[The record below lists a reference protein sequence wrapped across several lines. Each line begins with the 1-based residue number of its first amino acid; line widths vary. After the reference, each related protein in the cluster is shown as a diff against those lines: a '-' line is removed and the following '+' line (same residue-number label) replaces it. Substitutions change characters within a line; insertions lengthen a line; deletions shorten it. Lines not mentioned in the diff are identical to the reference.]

1 MKQLYLLT
9 FSLLSCF
16 NLVLAQ
22 GGWQTIYPIQSSS
35 QYGDGIDA
43 VRQTPDGGYILAGVS
58 EVNSSASQ
66 NRVAKVNDQGI
77 IQWSNSYAAVGS
89 YSWATNVELSP
100 NGGYFIE
107 GYRTNP
113 VTFAREVYLQRLD
126 ANGNQVWLN
135 FYPQA
140 QNSSNGSVTSD
151 GGFVQVGYYDN
162 NGIQDTI
169 SVIKT
174 DASGNLEWLNKYPNT
189 GTGIERIPTSIIQT
203 SNNEFVVAG
212 YKDQGFG
219 GLNFLWRLSTTGDSL
234 WQNTYGALMNHPEY
248 IGQVLELQDGSL
260 VALANDAVTFGA
272 NDFYLYKTDASGNLL
287 WDKHYQQANSFGTHL
302 DATSDG
308 GFILTGY
315 QLLASVYRVVLIKT
329 DQNGDQQWLKTFN
342 GNGTGSF
349 KSYCVQQTSDGG
361 YIIGAAKIQS
371 AYTSLN
377 MYLIKTDELGEIYGN
392 TLQGYVYADAN
403 ADCMVSDGEYSFG
416 NWLVKAEGLQTFY
429 TSTDANGFYWVRVD
443 TGSYELTLT
452 PAATNVYWETASC
465 ANDTIQINIPQ
476 NLTTIETSFPQSA
489 NAYCP
494 LLTVDMGTPFLR
506 RCFNNTYVIHY
517 CNNGTAAAENAYVD
531 VTFDEYLEVDNASIS
546 GPFVQ
551 LDSTT
556 YRFTLGNLEIG
567 ECGNIP
573 VSVYVSC
580 DSYLG
585 QTHCNSAE
593 IFPNESCL
601 EPVWEGPFITLDAE
615 CRTDSAVFIITNS
628 GGLMSLPQ
636 AYFIYENGTIIDQGT
651 VELVAGQEIELVY
664 EVNPVSSY
672 RININ
677 QAAGLPSILGD
688 PIASIAVFGCDIPY
702 DQDWVTQFSNYDGSP
717 FVDVDCRQNIG
728 AYDPNDKQASPV
740 GYGSEHFIEENTDLE
755 YLIRFQNTGTDTAF
769 TIVIRDTISSA
780 LDLSSLQAGAASHAY
795 TWRFYGEGVQAV
807 EFTFNNIMLPD
818 SFVNEP
824 ASNGFIKYRIKQLRD
839 NVIGTV
845 INNTAAIYFDFNEPI
860 FTNTTFHEIGE
871 DYIPEVLVT
880 TVNNAGASELDAI
893 KIYPNP
899 FTTQT
904 TFELPEA
911 ANATLTLID
920 TQGRL
925 VRSVHSMDKF
935 FQLSSDGLAKG
946 VYFYSILSEET
957 TLYSGKVIV
966 Y

>member
-1 MKQLYLLT
+1 MKHLYLLT
-9 FSLLSCF
+9 FSLLTCF
-16 NLVLAQ
+16 NAGFAQ

-58 EVNSSASQ
+58 EVNSAASQ

-89 YSWATNVELSP
+89 YSWATNVELAP
-100 NGGYFIE
+100 NGGYFVE

-113 VTFAREVYLQRLD
+113 TTYAREIYLQRLD
-126 ANGNQVWLN
+126 ANGNQVWLS
-135 FYPQA
+135 FYPEA
-140 QNSSNGSVTSD
+140 QVAGNGDVTSD
-151 GGFVQVGYYDN
+151 GGFIQIGYYDN
-162 NGIQDTI
+162 NSLQDTI
-169 SVIKT
+169 TVIKT
-174 DASGNLEWLNKYPNT
+174 DASGNLQWLTKYPNT

-203 SNNEFVVAG
+203 SNDEFVVAG
-212 YKDQGFG
+212 YRDQGFG
-219 GLNFLWRLSTTGDSL
+219 GLNFLWRLDATGDSL
-234 WQNTYGALMNHPEY
+234 WQNTYGVTMNHPEY
-248 IGQVLELQDGSL
+248 IGQVLELEDGNL
-260 VALANDAVTFGA
+260 VAVANDALTFGA
-272 NDFYLYKTDASGNLL
+272 NDIYLYKTDASGNLL

-302 DATSDG
+302 DTTNDG

-315 QLLASVYRVVLIKT
+315 QILASVYRVVLIKT
-329 DQNGDQQWLKTFN
+329 DLNGDQQWLKTFT

-377 MYLIKTDELGEIYGN
+377 MYLIKTDDLGEIYGN
-392 TLQGYVYADAN
+392 TLQGFVYADEN
-403 ADCMVSDGEYSFG
+403 ADCMLTNGEHPFA
-416 NWLVKAEGLQTFY
+416 NWLVKAEGNQTFY

-443 TGSYELTLT
+443 TGSYELTLA
-452 PAATNVYWETASC
+452 PAASNVYWVTASC
-465 ANDTIQINIPQ
+465 ANDTVQIDIPQ
-476 NLTTIETSFPQSA
+476 NLTSIETSFPQSA

-494 LLTVDMGTPFLR
+494 LLTVDLGTPLLR

-517 CNNGTAAAENAYVD
+517 CNSGTAAAENAYVD
-531 VTFDEYLEVDNASIS
+531 VTFDDYLEVDNASITGS
-546 GPFVQ
+546 YVQ
-551 LDSTT
+551 LDSVT
-556 YRFTLGNLEIG
+556 YRFTLGTVEIG
-567 ECGNIP
+567 ECGSIP
-573 VSVYVSC
+573 LTVYVSC
-580 DSYLG
+580 DAYLG
-585 QTHCNSAE
+585 QTHCNTAE

-615 CRTDSAVFIITNS
+615 CRTDTAAFIITNS
-628 GGLMSLPQ
+628 GGLMTQ
-636 AYFIYENGTIIDQGT
+636 AQTYFVLENGAIIDQGS
-651 VELVAGQEIELVY
+651 VELAAGQSIELTYPVY
-664 EVNPVSSY
+664 PVSSY
-672 RININ
+672 RLTVN
-677 QAAGLPSILGD
+677 QAVGLPSILGD
-688 PIASIAVFGCDIPY
+688 PSASIAVFGCDVPY

-717 FVDVDCRQNIG
+717 FLDVDCRQNIG

-740 GYGSEHFIEENTDLE
+740 GYGIEHFIEENTDLE

-824 ASNGFIKYRIKQLRD
+824 ASNGFIKYRIKQLR
-839 NVIGTV
+839 NNPIGTL

-860 FTNTTFHEIGE
+860 FTNTTFHQIGE
-871 DYIPEVLVT
+871 DYIPELLVT
-880 TVNNAGASELDAI
+880 VDHTLANQESDAI

-911 ANATLTLID
+911 ANVTLSLMD

-925 VRSVHSMDKF
+925 IRSLVASDKY
-935 FQLSSDGLAKG
+935 FQLSSDGLAEG
-946 VYFYSILSEET
+946 VYFFTIQSEGT
-957 TLYSGKVIV
+957 NLYSGKVIV